1 MRFFHISDLHIGKQ
15 LYSYSLLPDQRA
27 VLKEITERAKEY
39 RPDAILIA
47 GDVFDRS
54 IPSGEAYTVLDEF
67 LTGLSE
73 ITPQIPVLLIAGNH
87 DSAER
92 LDYASGFLEKHQ
104 IHIAVSAPERAD
116 EYLKKIT
123 LTDDFG
129 PVHFYLLPFLKP
141 AYVRRL
147 FPGEE
152 INDYETAVRR
162 ILEREN
168 LDFSERNVLLSH
180 QFYKNGSTGP
190 ETTDSEQAYL
200 NIGGLDSVDVS
211 LVEPFNYVA
220 LGHIHGPQKVKSP
233 HIRYCGTPLKY
244 SLSEEKQEKS
254 ITMVTLGEKGT
265 APLIETLPRHPMRD
279 VRRIK
284 GTLEEV
290 LKKAEEEGSGDFVS
304 VTLTDEEELYRPGER
319 LQKAYE
325 YLLEY
330 RIENRRTRNFME
342 ESEKDLKV
350 EDPLSVFRTFYEEV
364 QGVALDERE
373 EAFMSQILEKAR
385 EEI

>member
-39 RPDAILIA
+39 RPDSILIA

-190 ETTDSEQAYL
+190 ETSDSEQASL

-211 LVEPFNYVA
+211 MVEPFNYVA
-220 LGHIHGPQKVKSP
+220 MGHIHGPQKVKSP

-265 APLIETLPRHPMRD
+265 APLIETLPLHPMRD

-290 LKKAEEEGSGDFVS
+290 LKKAEEGSGDFVS

-364 QGVALDERE
+364 QGVAPDERE

>member
-152 INDYETAVRR
+152 INDYETALRR

-180 QFYKNGSTGP
+180 QFYKNGSIGP
-190 ETTDSEQAYL
+190 ETSDSEQASL

-265 APLIETLPRHPMRD
+265 APLIETLPLHPMRD

-290 LKKAEEEGSGDFVS
+290 LKKAEEGSGDFVS

-364 QGVALDERE
+364 QGVALDEKE
-373 EAFMSQILEKAR
+373 EAFMSRILEKAR

>member
-190 ETTDSEQAYL
+190 ETSDSEQASL

-265 APLIETLPRHPMRD
+265 APLIETLPLHPMRD

-290 LKKAEEEGSGDFVS
+290 LKKAEEGSGDFVS

-364 QGVALDERE
+364 QGVALDEKE
-373 EAFMSQILEKAR
+373 EAFMSRILEKAR

>member
-1 MRFFHISDLHIGKQ
+1 M
-15 LYSYSLLPDQRA
+15 
-27 VLKEITERAKEY
+27 
-39 RPDAILIA
+39 
-47 GDVFDRS
+47 
-54 IPSGEAYTVLDEF
+54 
-67 LTGLSE
+67 
-73 ITPQIPVLLIAGNH
+73 
-87 DSAER
+87 
-92 LDYASGFLEKHQ
+92 
-104 IHIAVSAPERAD
+104 
-116 EYLKKIT
+116 
-123 LTDDFG
+123 
-129 PVHFYLLPFLKP
+129 
-141 AYVRRL
+141 

-168 LDFSERNVLLSH
+168 LDFSERTVLLSH
-180 QFYKNGSTGP
+180 QFYKNGSTAP
-190 ETTDSEQAYL
+190 ETSDSEQASL

-211 LVEPFNYVA
+211 LVEPFTYVA

-254 ITMVTLGEKGT
+254 ITMVTLGEKGME
-265 APLIETLPRHPMRD
+265 PLIETLPLHPMRD
-279 VRRIK
+279 VRRVK

-364 QGVALDERE
+364 QGVALDEKE
-373 EAFMSQILEKAR
+373 EAFMSRILEKAR

>member
-104 IHIAVSAPERAD
+104 IHIAVSAPERTD

-152 INDYETAVRR
+152 INDYETALRR
-162 ILEREN
+162 ILELEN

-190 ETTDSEQAYL
+190 ETSDSEQASL

-265 APLIETLPRHPMRD
+265 DPLIETLPLHPMRD

-290 LKKAEEEGSGDFVS
+290 LKKAEEGSGDFVS

-364 QGVALDERE
+364 QGVAPDEKE
-373 EAFMSQILEKAR
+373 EAFMSRILEKAR

>member
-190 ETTDSEQAYL
+190 ETSDSEQASL

-265 APLIETLPRHPMRD
+265 APLIETLPLHPMRD

-290 LKKAEEEGSGDFVS
+290 LKKAEEGSGDFVS

-364 QGVALDERE
+364 QGVAPDERE